1 MNLRKK
7 TENRKIYPPHPSN
20 TVKPFQKKKTTQH
33 FSVLFLCVL
42 IRTPFEEKKRRPKT
56 RPAESGDYKVK
67 KDFFQIKRENFIM
80 AAALL
85 LASCVS
91 SLLKH
96 IFLSKSTNAPYN
108 VYTCKVHFSICLACL
123 FLVDSRPTKAGGG
136 SFAQHGV
143 HRVPTSSSYVFD
155 GKRRRR
161 RKRGGSGIR
170 NAHM

>member
-1 MNLRKK
+1 LNLRKK

-123 FLVDSRPTKAGGG
+123 FFLIPGPQRPVVGPAPSMGFTASRR
-136 SFAQHGV
+136 
-143 HRVPTSSSYVFD
+143 HRPMCSVEKEEEEEKGED
-155 GKRRRR
+155 LE
-161 RKRGGSGIR
+161 
-170 NAHM
+170 

>member
-1 MNLRKK
+1 
-7 TENRKIYPPHPSN
+7 
-20 TVKPFQKKKTTQH
+20 V
-33 FSVLFLCVL
+33 FLYAL
-42 IRTPFEEKKRRPKT
+42 HLKRKKRRPKT

-136 SFAQHGV
+136 SCAQHGV
-143 HRVPTSSSYVFD
+143 HRVPTSSSYVFG